1 MTRSRHARYPQSGD
15 SREPFA
21 VKKVG
26 EWLSIGAG
34 VHRLPHRRGERPM
47 EKTTTASVV
56 SRDGTRITY
65 DRVGSGPPLI
75 VVSGAL
81 GLRKS
86 SFVQPWVKALA
97 QHFTVYNYDRRG
109 RGDSGDAT
117 TYTV

>member
-1 MTRSRHARYPQSGD
+1 
-15 SREPFA
+15 
-21 VKKVG
+21 
-26 EWLSIGAG
+26 
-34 VHRLPHRRGERPM
+34 M

-109 RGDSGDAT
+109 RGDSGDASS
-117 TYTV
+117 YTVQQEIEDLAAVSQAAGGAPFVWGISSGA